1 MTDIF
6 EPTLINARTTRTYDL
21 FSIIVFWNCHHFS
34 YIKHESSEE
43 SIWIKNNDMTIT
55 KFANYSEVVIDCL
68 QSHFHPV
75 MLFYKKIDNDK
86 SFLIEGKEFI
96 MEKYVKNIIEYSQ
109 KYDDNS
115 SATYL
120 KDVKSIKPDL
130 SITSLNLSMNDV
142 LKRSKEIKKKS
153 ENFMDESSSRFN
165 KFSKSEFILKNSP
178 LNKELNAIDYMG
190 FSNENLFT
198 TKKENYYNENQI
210 ENHEKANEYNLNMND
225 GWICEK
231 CGNVN
236 RPDKAECLSKN
247 NT

>member
-1 MTDIF
+1 
-6 EPTLINARTTRTYDL
+6 
-21 FSIIVFWNCHHFS
+21 
-34 YIKHESSEE
+34 
-43 SIWIKNNDMTIT
+43 
-55 KFANYSEVVIDCL
+55 
-68 QSHFHPV
+68 
-75 MLFYKKIDNDK
+75 
-86 SFLIEGKEFI
+86 

-210 ENHEKANEYNLNMND
+210 ENHEKAN
-225 GWICEK
+225 
-231 CGNVN
+231 
-236 RPDKAECLSKN
+236 RRLSTKH
-247 NT
+247 